1 MIGHMKSRFSFSLL
15 PLLAAGLLLL
25 STSCNKTTTETEA
38 DARRTTNKAEQ
49 ELAEL
54 REWAKD
60 KANDVDSTADRKG
73 PQIKDEF
80 KQRSA
85 ELEANLDSLS
95 EESKAEYKELK
106 RRFENWQSHNKQRS
120 DMPLQPEK
128 LDSITALLLGSNAAL
143 DITWVPTQVRS
154 KYETFIKNVR
164 QHQSSWTAADWDYV
178 DAVYRE
184 MNLKKD
190 PLEDNLSP
198 ADRLRIKGLQA
209 EYLALEAKKDAK
221 DLHQQVKDN

>member
-1 MIGHMKSRFSFSLL
+1 MKSRFSLSLL
-15 PLLAAGLLLL
+15 HLAAAGLLL
-25 STSCNKTTTETEA
+25 TTAACNKTPNEREA
-38 DARRTTNKAEQ
+38 AAERTTNKAEQ

-60 KANDVDSTADRKG
+60 KANDADSTAERKG
-73 PQIKDEF
+73 PEVKEEF

-95 EESKAEYKELK
+95 AESKEEYKELK

-120 DMPLQPEK
+120 DMPLQAEK
-128 LDSITALLLGSNAAL
+128 LDSITALLLGSKATL
-143 DITWVPTQVRS
+143 DITWAPTQVRS
-154 KYETFIKNVR
+154 KYETFITNVR
-164 QHQSSWTAADWDYV
+164 RHQSSWTASDWDYV
-178 DAVYRE
+178 DAVYRQ
-184 MNLKKD
+184 MNEKKE

-209 EYLALEAKKDAK
+209 EFLALEAKKDAK
-221 DLHQQVKDN
+221 DLHQQIKDK

>member
-1 MIGHMKSRFSFSLL
+1 MKSRFSFSLL
-15 PLLAAGLLLL
+15 PIMAAGFLCFG
-25 STSCNKTTTETEA
+25 TSCNKTTSETEA

-60 KANDVDSTADRKG
+60 KAKDVDSTAERKG
-73 PQIKDEF
+73 PQVKEEF

-95 EESKAEYKELK
+95 EESKEEYKELK
-106 RRFENWQSHNKQRS
+106 RRFENWQSQNKQRS

-128 LDSITALLLGSNAAL
+128 LDSITALLLGSSAAL
-143 DITWVPTQVRS
+143 DITWIPTQVRS
-154 KYETFIKNVR
+154 KYETFTKNVR
-164 QHQSSWTAADWDYV
+164 QHQSSWTASDWDYV

-184 MNLKKD
+184 MNIKKD

-221 DLHQQVKDN
+221 DLHQQIKDN

>member
-1 MIGHMKSRFSFSLL
+1 MKSRFSFSLL
-15 PLLAAGLLLL
+15 PLLAAGILFLG
-25 STSCNKTTTETEA
+25 TSCNKTASEAEA
-38 DARRTTNKAEQ
+38 DAQRTTNKAEQ

-73 PQIKDEF
+73 PQVKEEF

-85 ELEANLDSLS
+85 KLEANLDSLS
-95 EESKAEYKELK
+95 AESKEEYKELK

-128 LDSITALLLGSNAAL
+128 LENFTFLLLGSKVAL
-143 DITWVPTQVRS
+143 DVTWAPGQVRN
-154 KYETFIKNVR
+154 KYETFLTNVR
-164 QHQSSWTAADWDYV
+164 QRQSGWTAADWDYV
-178 DAVYRE
+178 DAVYRQ
-184 MNLKKD
+184 MNAKKD

-221 DLHQQVKDN
+221 DLHQQLKDE